1 MLFHSKKR
9 EFIFII
15 ASAITIFVCFV
26 FVRGYSPYSEGTD
39 DYFHLFINDVKI
51 GDFADMESAE
61 DLLLEARRN
70 VSSRYAGMAFM
81 DFDYRIDSENVLTGE
96 LTPRDVA
103 LAAAE
108 DTLISSLKETLSPSY
123 TVKMGDYMV
132 TLAGETE
139 VLILLNEAIDRY
151 NPGGRFEVRLVRAP
165 GRDFNV
171 LTAEIVD
178 TYNETGSAGGSII
191 PGGGLQ
197 TYLDS
202 QGYEEDSDDAPVTFQ
217 DYETGL
223 ISLAFVETIEIAEG
237 YVPASEL
244 TDLSVAIENVTKE
257 HETAYEYTIVAGDTL
272 SGISLKLN
280 IPIEDLIAL
289 NPDKLQSVNST
300 LHINDTLII
309 TVPEPELS
317 IEHVERNYVDEDYDA
332 EIIIIPRDDWYTTE
346 TNVIQQ
352 PSAGHHRAIVDQHFI
367 NDEESMR
374 EVLIEEIDIE
384 AVPKIMERGTKI
396 PPTYIKPIYGGRISS
411 YFGYRNAP
419 TAGATTYHRGVD
431 WAVASGTSVMASC
444 GGTVSQAGWS
454 GSYGYMVLITHPG
467 GTQTRYAHLSKILV
481 SVGQTVSQGEVIARS
496 GNTGRSTGPHLHFE
510 IIIGGN
516 PVNPLNY
523 IT

>member
-1 MLFHSKKR
+1 M
-9 EFIFII
+9 
-15 ASAITIFVCFV
+15 IFVCFFCV
-26 FVRGYSPYSEGTD
+26 HGYTPYSEGSD
-39 DYFHLFINDVKI
+39 DYFHLYINDVKI
-51 GDFADMESAE
+51 GDFSGRDEALG
-61 DLLLEARRN
+61 LLLEARRN

-81 DFDYRIDSENVLTGE
+81 DFDYRIESENVLTG
-96 LTPRDVA
+96 DVSLHDDA
-103 LAAAE
+103 LKTAE
-108 DTLISSLKETLSPSY
+108 DVLISSLKETLSPSY

-139 VLILLNEAIDRY
+139 VVALLNEAIDRY

-171 LTAEIVD
+171 LTAEVVD
-178 TYNETGSAGGSII
+178 TYETVSGRTSDLI

-197 TYLDS
+197 DYLDL
-202 QGYEEDSDDAPVTFQ
+202 QGYEEDGEEKPVTFQ
-217 DYETGL
+217 DFETGL
-223 ISLAFVETIEIAEG
+223 ISINFVEKIEIAEG
-237 YVPASEL
+237 YVPASQL
-244 TDLSVAIENVTKE
+244 TSLEQAIEDVTKQHDSAFE
-257 HETAYEYTIVAGDTL
+257 HVIQSGDTL
-272 SGISLKLN
+272 SGISLIYN
-280 IPIEDLIAL
+280 VPIEELMEN
-289 NPDKLQSVNST
+289 NPDKLPTANST

-309 TVPEPELS
+309 TQPESELS

-332 EIIIIPRDDWYTTE
+332 DVIIIPRDDWYTTE

-367 NDEESMR
+367 NDTEAER

-431 WAVASGTSVMASC
+431 WAVATGTSVMASS
-444 GGTVSQAGWS
+444 GGTVTQAGWS
-454 GSYGYMVLITHPG
+454 GSYGYMILVTHPG
-467 GTQTRYAHLSKILV
+467 GTQTRYAHLSKIFV
-481 SVGQTVSQGEVIARS
+481 SVGQTVSQGEVIGKT

-510 IIIGGN
+510 IIIGGS

>member
-1 MLFHSKKR
+1 MV
-9 EFIFII
+9 
-15 ASAITIFVCFV
+15 VCFMWA
-26 FVRGYSPYSEGTD
+26 RGYSPYSEGHD
-39 DYFHLFINDVKI
+39 DYFHLYINDVKI
-51 GDFADMESAE
+51 GDFSDRGDAES
-61 DLLLEARRN
+61 LLLEARKN
-70 VSSRYAGMAFM
+70 VAARYEGITFM
-81 DFDYRIDSENVLTGE
+81 DYSVRIESENVLTGD
-96 LTPRDVA
+96 LTSRSVA
-103 LAAAE
+103 LATAE
-108 DTLISSLKETLSPSY
+108 EALTASLKETLSPSY

-132 TLAGETE
+132 NLASEEE
-139 VLILLNEAIDRY
+139 VVTLLNEAIDRY

-171 LTAEIVD
+171 LTAEVVD
-178 TYNETGSAGGSII
+178 TSDASYANSGISLPE
-191 PGGGLQ
+191 GGLQ
-197 TYLDS
+197 SYLS
-202 QGYEEDSDDAPVTFQ
+202 EQESWEEEAETEITFN

-223 ISLAFVETIEIAEG
+223 ISIGFVENIEIAEG
-237 YVPASEL
+237 YVPSSRL
-244 TDLSVAIENVTKE
+244 TSLETAIEDVTKE
-257 HETAYEYTIVAGDTL
+257 HETAFEYTIVSGDTL
-272 SGISLKLN
+272 SGISLNLN

-289 NPDKLQSVNST
+289 NSDKLESVNST

-309 TVPEPELS
+309 TTPEPELS

-332 EIIIIPRDDWYTTE
+332 DVIIIPRDDWYTTE

-367 NDEESMR
+367 NDTESER
-374 EVLIEEIDIE
+374 VVLIEEVDIE

-431 WAVASGTSVMASC
+431 WAVATGTSVMASS
-444 GGTVSQAGWS
+444 GGTVTQAGWS

-510 IIIGGN
+510 ILMNGT

-523 IT
+523 IS